1 MRALVPLL
9 TLGLVGLPAVGAAQA
24 PLPPNKPSGAARM
37 DHDTKV
43 QSAGALPE
51 GWMARPDEGPA
62 NFKMETMPPGW
73 HLTMGGAAII
83 YRGQDRARPPFSVS
97 AKLHLFPGRGD
108 HQEAFGLFIG
118 GQALDGAGQKYTYF
132 LIRGDGKFKIKRR
145 NGARAEDVTP
155 WAGSAAIVQAG
166 KDGPVVNVLGIEA
179 TADRVRFLVNG
190 TEVWSGSA
198 KEVDANGIVGLRMN
212 HNLSVHVESLE
223 LRKG

>member
-1 MRALVPLL
+1 MRLIVPLL
-9 TLGLVGLPAVGAAQA
+9 ALGLLGLSAVATAQA
-24 PLPPNKPSGAARM
+24 PLPPTNPSGAARM

-43 QSAGALPE
+43 QGAGALPE
-51 GWMARPDEGPA
+51 GWTARPDEGPA

-73 HLTMGGAAII
+73 HLVMGGAAII
-83 YRGQDRARPPFSVS
+83 YRGQDQARPPFSAA
-97 AKLHLFPGRGD
+97 AKIHLFPGTGD

-118 GQALDGAGQKYTYF
+118 GQALDGAGQRYTYF

-155 WAGSAAIVQAG
+155 WAGSAAIVQANRE
-166 KDGPVVNVLGIEA
+166 GPVMNVLSVEA
-179 TADRVRFLVNG
+179 ATDRVRFLVNG
-190 TEVWSGSA
+190 IEVWSGSA
-198 KEVDANGIVGLRMN
+198 KEVDANGIVGLRLN